1 MRFPFEDREV
11 VRTSLRSGGLLTH
24 ICWFL
29 GAIFAILGIIAGA
42 MDTTLGLEATHWFLL
57 SIALFAAS
65 IPQNIGFALSWYLE
79 TLEAKSKEKE

>member
-1 MRFPFEDREV
+1 MRFFFEDREV
-11 VRTSLRSGGLLTH
+11 VRTSLRSGGLGTH

-42 MDTTLGLEATHWFLL
+42 MNATLGLEATHWFLL

-65 IPQNIGFALSWYLE
+65 ITQSIGYALSWYLE

>member
-1 MRFPFEDREV
+1 MKYPFEDREV
-11 VRTSLRSGGLLTH
+11 VRTSIRSGGMSTH

-29 GAIFAILGIIAGA
+29 GAIFAVLGIIAGA
-42 MDTTLGLEATHWFLL
+42 MNTALGLEATHWFLL

-65 IPQNIGFALSWYLE
+65 TTQNIGFAVSWYLE

>member
-1 MRFPFEDREV
+1 MQFPFENREV
-11 VRTSLRSGGLLTH
+11 VRASIRSGGLSTH

-29 GAIFAILGIIAGA
+29 GAIFAVLGIIAGA
-42 MDTTLGLEATHWFLL
+42 MNTTLGLEATHWFLL

-65 IPQNIGFALSWYLE
+65 TTQNIGFAVSWYLE

>member
-11 VRTSLRSGGLLTH
+11 VRTSLRSGGLGTH

-29 GAIFAILGIIAGA
+29 GAIFAILGIITAA
-42 MDTTLGLEATHWFLL
+42 MNTTLGLVATHWFLL
-57 SIALFAAS
+57 SIALFVAS

-79 TLEAKSKEKE
+79 TLEAKSKKEQ

>member
-11 VRTSLRSGGLLTH
+11 VRTSIRSGGLSTH

-29 GAIFAILGIIAGA
+29 GAIFAILGIITGA
-42 MDTTLGLEATHWFLL
+42 MNTALGLEATHWFLL

-65 IPQNIGFALSWYLE
+65 ITQNIGFAVSWYLE
-79 TLEAKSKEKE
+79 TLEAKKEK

>member
-1 MRFPFEDREV
+1 MPYPFENREV
-11 VRTSLRSGGLLTH
+11 VRTSLRWGGMSTH

-29 GAIFAILGIIAGA
+29 GAIFAVLGIIAGA
-42 MDTTLGLEATHWFLL
+42 MNTTLGLGATHWFLL

-79 TLEAKSKEKE
+79 TLEAKSKERE